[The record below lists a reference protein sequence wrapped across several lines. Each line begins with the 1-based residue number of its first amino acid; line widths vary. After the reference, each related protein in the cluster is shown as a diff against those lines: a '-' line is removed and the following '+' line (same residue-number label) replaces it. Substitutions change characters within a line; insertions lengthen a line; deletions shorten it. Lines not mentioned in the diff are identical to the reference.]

1 MDQDVW
7 VPPDGRG
14 EVGVEGHVQ
23 SVVVVVVLLV
33 HTRAEVPTRDY
44 CYEII
49 ACATDMLKNNLFLN
63 FYMDTLQREGLRSI
77 VLKKVSKIKN

>member
-33 HTRAEVPTRDY
+33 HTRAEIPTWDH

-49 ACATDMLKNNLFLN
+49 ACHCTDMLKNKLFLH
-63 FYMDTLQREGLRSI
+63 FYIDTLQREGLRSI
-77 VLKKVSKIKN
+77 ALFQ

>member
-7 VPPDGRG
+7 VPPDGRC

-33 HTRAEVPTRDY
+33 HTRAEIPSRDH

-49 ACATDMLKNNLFLN
+49 ECH
-63 FYMDTLQREGLRSI
+63 
-77 VLKKVSKIKN
+77 